1 MRRGSLPVA
10 GLVRDDTGTAGR
22 VEVWW
27 PSEGHV
33 RLVSKN
39 VIAPAWQVGQQVWL
53 QGTAGLVVSR
63 VICNSGLVGYG
74 VRCWSVRKQELG
86 KVRAEVAHGDLRQRE
101 VSRGRACTSSS
112 WRLPPRGGVMARAMC
127 TQGAGVVTREALEV
141 GDRLHLDLATARL
154 RTFGWCTSDLVPY
167 AICEAGVRVRR
178 GRIPVVVP
186 GMTCFG
192 PGWRKVNVAGPGV
205 GCNVRLE
212 HCAGRFPQNLCYVV
226 VANVPAG
233 GELLLWETCVN
244 AALGCYISLGASSKN
259 EGRFSI

>member
-27 PSEGHV
+27 PSEGHAT
-33 RLVSKN
+33 LVSTN

-141 GDRLHLDLATARL
+141 GTACIWIL
-154 RTFGWCTSDLVPY
+154 RRHAYARSGGARQTWCLTLS
-167 AICEAGVRVRR
+167 AR
-178 GRIPVVVP
+178 PVCVS
-186 GMTCFG
+186 GG
-192 PGWRKVNVAGPGV
+192 A
-205 GCNVRLE
+205 
-212 HCAGRFPQNLCYVV
+212 AFPLLCQ
-226 VANVPAG
+226 A
-233 GELLLWETCVN
+233 
-244 AALGCYISLGASSKN
+244 
-259 EGRFSI
+259 